1 MARVFPPLTSEG
13 VGKRAREDDHEVEHR
28 LTRDRLRG
36 GSSYD
41 TELAFQHHRGFL
53 SSIKTKS
60 SDDISDDAT
69 STDSN
74 MDVEDD
80 AIDEKDITHYTG
92 KSALQLN
99 TTVKIDVDSQYEL
112 KSDAVDAFFHTMKGG
127 KLQYVR
133 KIDFLVD
140 DLVRKTNRTLN
151 WAGGS
156 ASELCCI
163 PSSIGPH
170 PATDMRFLST
180 VAEVNDSETYGD
192 SYEERGKKSHS
203 SSEKVDFSAPSPG
216 AYVSDPGLHNNVLL
230 PTRSSKLSGDLSHC
244 DWPIEEISG

>member
-1 MARVFPPLTSEG
+1 MARVFPPLIPEG
-13 VGKRAREDDHEVEHR
+13 ANKRAREDDHEVEHR

-36 GSSYD
+36 GSSHD
-41 TELAFQHHRGFL
+41 AELAFQHHRGFL
-53 SSIKTKS
+53 SSVKTKF

-80 AIDEKDITHYTG
+80 AIDEKDITYHAG

-99 TTVKIDVDSQYEL
+99 TTVKIDVDSQLEL
-112 KSDAVDAFFHTMKGG
+112 KTDAIDAYFHTIKGG

-151 WAGGS
+151 WASGS

-163 PSSIGPH
+163 PGSIGPH
-170 PATDMRFLST
+170 PGTDARFFSF
-180 VAEVNDSETYGD
+180 VAEENSSETYRD
-192 SYEERGKKSHS
+192 CHEEGGKKSHS
-203 SSEKVDFSAPSPG
+203 SSEKIDLSASPG
-216 AYVSDPGLHNNVLL
+216 AYISDSGLTDNTFL
-230 PTRSSKLSGDLSHC
+230 PTRNSKLSGDLSHC